1 MTVAA
6 LRALIDEEL
15 PGIPRHPAPRIPRTR
30 FSAKDTNTMTTLPVP
45 HPRPADP
52 QPAETEAAPLAVG
65 ALIAWAHAHS
75 DKAVRRLGDQAHLA
89 LGELRTRHQKEEQ
102 LTRVAAEEAEL
113 EERLAEV
120 RARKAQL
127 APRGKP
133 VRDYAPAAVRA
144 WARAEGLTVP
154 DRGQIP
160 AAVLNAWREQH
171 TTPEATR

>member
-1 MTVAA
+1 MTIAA
-6 LRALIDEEL
+6 LQALIDEEL
-15 PGIPRHPAPRIPRTR
+15 PGIPRHPAPNIPRTH
-30 FSAKDTNTMTTLPVP
+30 FSAKDTTMTTSPVP
-45 HPRPADP
+45 QLRPADP
-52 QPAETEAAPLAVG
+52 PPAEAAPIAVG

-75 DKAVRRLGDQAHLA
+75 DKAVRRLGDQVHFA
-89 LGELRTRHQKEEQ
+89 LGELRTRHQKEEE

-144 WARAEGLTVP
+144 WARTEGLTVP

-160 AAVLNAWREQH
+160 AAVLTAWREQRA
-171 TTPEATR
+171 TPESGR